1 LQQRYGEEERGR
13 GIRDSPCDEAPA
25 TGLFNLQDQ
34 VETKMRL
41 LFSIILVIVAFFAC
55 YVEDI
60 YLSFLPP
67 QAGEVASFTVR
78 SQRAFNF
85 DQEKALGNYRK
96 VALSRY
102 VPLYTYVPDRV
113 KEARQKMKALSAM
126 ASDLQDLN
134 RTGEEELVEY
144 LHKEFGLELRQDS
157 ALKLFRHPNF
167 RNFLD
172 GMLTIQDSILH
183 NKIVEDPEPLKGK
196 KSIEVR
202 YPKPTGIV
210 AHPTTELITLD
221 EARLTMQKRV
231 NQLFWRMDASF
242 LDPLLQVS
250 LATLLP
256 NLNYDKWENERRI
269 QEIIKRYPSK
279 VISYKPRDILV
290 PFRKVLSEE
299 DVLLLAA
306 YQKEGKKN
314 LYGKA
319 PWILI
324 AIMFM
329 VGLYNL
335 FLSRI
340 LSPSWRKP
348 PPYRLL
354 IFLLI
359 TSIISSKAC
368 FLFTSFPIFAVP
380 FAFLPLLMVLLH
392 NEKVSTACTTVMG
405 AMLVSLF
412 AGRTF
417 EILLF
422 FTFSGMAALLVSFKV
437 RKRIHILLPSLVVAI
452 VNVAVFMAFAM
463 DWESLAGLFGD
474 WQKIGI
480 LSLTEILGN
489 SSLEDAG
496 WAFIGGLAAG
506 PVAILLLPL
515 LEVSLHTASTFKL
528 NKYADLQHPLMRDLL
543 TKAPATYQHTMTV
556 AYLAQSVGEA
566 IGANTPLLRI
576 GAYYHDIGKMADPK
590 LFTENQSDAENPHN
604 DLGWQE
610 SANLIIQHVEH
621 SEMLAREFGVP
632 EVVVDLVSQHHGT
645 QLVEY
650 FYNKAVENTQGLKFD
665 KENFRYPGPK
675 PQSVEAAI
683 LMIADAV
690 EAASRSM
697 EKPTREKIE
706 KMIRLL
712 VVKRIADGQFDE
724 CNLSTRYLAKIV
736 QTLVDSLAAALHS
749 RVVYPWQ
756 ERVKKAS
763 VARIEEKVRR
773 RRVSTH

>member
-1 LQQRYGEEERGR
+1 MK
-13 GIRDSPCDEAPA
+13 A
-25 TGLFNLQDQ
+25 LFN
-34 VETKMRL
+34 
-41 LFSIILVIVAFFAC
+41 IILVIVTFFSC

-60 YLSFLPP
+60 YLFVLPP
-67 QAGEVASFTVR
+67 QPGEVAPFTVR
-78 SQRAFNF
+78 SQRSFNF

-102 VPLYTYVPDRV
+102 VPLYTYVPDRT
-113 KEARQKMKALSAM
+113 KEARQKMAALSAM
-126 ASDLQDLN
+126 VANLQGLN
-134 RTGEEELVEY
+134 RTGGEELVEY
-144 LHKEFGLELRQDS
+144 LQREFELALSGDS
-157 ALKLFRHPNF
+157 VLKLLRY
-167 RNFLD
+167 RNLDNILD
-172 GMLTIQDSILH
+172 GIMTIEESILH
-183 NKIVEDPEPLKGK
+183 SKIVEDPEPLKGK
-196 KSIEVR
+196 KSIEVH
-202 YPKPTGIV
+202 YPEPMGIV
-210 AHPTTELITLD
+210 SHSANEVVTL
-221 EARLTMQKRV
+221 EVARLTLQEKV
-231 NQLFWRMDASF
+231 KQLFWQEDESV
-242 LDPLLQVS
+242 LDPLVQIS

-256 NLNYDKWENERRI
+256 NLKYDQRENERRI

-279 VISYKPRDILV
+279 VIPYKPGDILV
-290 PFRKVLSEE
+290 PFRRVLSEE
-299 DVLLLAA
+299 DVLLLAT
-306 YQKEGKKN
+306 YQQEENKDLYEG
-314 LYGKA
+314 A
-319 PWILI
+319 SWILLTVL
-324 AIMFM
+324 FT
-329 VGLYNL
+329 VCFYNL

-340 LSPSWRKP
+340 LSAGWRKP
-348 PPYRLL
+348 LPYLL
-354 IFLLI
+354 LLSLLS
-359 TSIISSKAC
+359 TSVIISKAC
-368 FLFTSFPIFAVP
+368 LLFTSFPIFVVP
-380 FAFLPLLMVLLH
+380 FAFLPLITVLLH
-392 NEKVSTACTTVMG
+392 NERISATCTTVMG
-405 AMLVSLF
+405 AILVSLF
-412 AGRTF
+412 AGRTL

-422 FTFSGMAALLVSFKV
+422 FTFGGVAVLLVSFEI
-437 RKRIHILLPSLVVAI
+437 RKRIHIMLPSLVVGI
-452 VNVAVFMAFAM
+452 VNVVVLMAFSM
-463 DWESLAGLFGD
+463 DWESVVGLFLD
-474 WQKIGI
+474 WQKMDII
-480 LSLTEILGN
+480 SLTEIIDIK
-489 SSLEDAG
+489 SLEDMG

-650 FYNKAVENTQGLKFD
+650 FYNKAVENTQGLEFD

-675 PQSVEAAI
+675 PQTVEAAI
-683 LMIADAV
+683 LMIVDAV